1 MDASTTYSQQAA
13 TTASPAQ
20 LVLMLYDAA
29 LAHTEAGRLAVV
41 SEPRQL
47 EVAHRAIGRVQAIVR
62 ELQVTLDHERGG
74 AVADNLADLYGYC
87 QDLLL
92 QANLRKDA
100 APLEEVVTV
109 LTPLRD
115 AWDQACVRTLV
126 GAA

>member
-29 LAHTEAGRLAVV
+29 LAHTEAGRQAAEA
-41 SEPRQL
+41 EPQQL
-47 EVAHRAIGRVQAIVR
+47 EATHRSIGRVQAIVR
-62 ELQVTLDHERGG
+62 ELQLTLDHERGG
-74 AVADNLADLYGYC
+74 EVAATLAGLYGYC

-92 QANLRKDA
+92 RANLRKD
-100 APLEEVVTV
+100 PKLLEELVTL
-109 LTPLRD
+109 LTPVRD